1 MSPGCADQSLA
12 WLAARIEDSCLATT
26 TPFSTMSTKTTTT
39 PTVTTAGAEK
49 VLVAKWGKA
58 AIRAGF
64 TALPDVIFRQ
74 PKALG
79 LKRLDVLVVLH
90 LASYWWK
97 PNEFPRPAKASI
109 ADALDCDAR
118 TVQRSIEKM
127 EKLGYV
133 KRIERMARVGDNLPN
148 QYDLRGLVKAIE
160 KLATEESA
168 KREKRAAEDKV
179 RTTSPKTF
187 GLIKGGKE

>member
-1 MSPGCADQSLA
+1 M
-12 WLAARIEDSCLATT
+12 T
-26 TPFSTMSTKTTTT
+26 TKTTTT
-39 PTVTTAGAEK
+39 TTVSTAGAEK
-49 VLVAKWGKA
+49 VLVAKWGKT

-79 LKRLDVLVVLH
+79 LKNLDVLVILH
-90 LASYWWK
+90 LASYWWT
-97 PNEFPRPAKASI
+97 PNDFPRPAKASI
-109 ADALDCDAR
+109 ADALDCDPR

-133 KRIERMARVGDNLPN
+133 KRIARMAKVGDNLPN

-160 KLATEESA
+160 KLAAEELA
-168 KREKRAAEDKV
+168 KREKRAAEDKAQ
-179 RTTSPKTF
+179 TTSPRTF
-187 GLIKGGKE
+187 DLIKGGKE

>member
-1 MSPGCADQSLA
+1 
-12 WLAARIEDSCLATT
+12 
-26 TPFSTMSTKTTTT
+26 MSTKTTTT
-39 PTVTTAGAEK
+39 APAPAVAAEK
-49 VLVAKWGKA
+49 VLAAKWGKT

-64 TALPDVIFRQ
+64 TALPDVIFKQ

-79 LKRLDVLVVLH
+79 LKRLDVLVILH

-97 PNEFPRPAKASI
+97 PNELPRPAKATI
-109 ADALDCDAR
+109 ADALDCDSR

-127 EKLGYV
+127 EKLGYI
-133 KRIERMARVGDNLPN
+133 KRIGRMAKVGDNLPN

-160 KLATEESA
+160 KLAADELD
-168 KREKRAAEDKV
+168 KREKRAAEDKA